1 MTVDNDPELARL
13 RWRCRR
19 GLLELDLLF
28 ERFLDRSYAGLT
40 PNERAAFAELLQFPD
55 TQLLSYL
62 QGNDQPP
69 KPEFQRLVNK
79 IRQ

>member
-1 MTVDNDPELARL
+1 MTAGDDPELARL

-28 ERFLDRSYAGLT
+28 ERFLDRCYAGLT
-40 PNERAAFAELLQFPD
+40 PGERAVFAELLQLPD
-55 TQLLSYL
+55 TQLLKYL

-69 KPEFQRLVNK
+69 EPEFQRLVNK